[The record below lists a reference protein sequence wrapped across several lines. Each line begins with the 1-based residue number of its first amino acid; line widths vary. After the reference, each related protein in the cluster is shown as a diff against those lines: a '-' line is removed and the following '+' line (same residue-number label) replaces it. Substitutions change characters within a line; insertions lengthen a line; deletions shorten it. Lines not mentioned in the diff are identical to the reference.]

1 MQIYKNRNNNYETSN
16 IEEYTDVFHAISN
29 TTRLKIMW
37 LLYSMDTK
45 INVTEMIE
53 VLEINQYN
61 ASKHLKILRDAG
73 LIYKKSSGKWN
84 FYYHINKDDTFYR
97 YIKKSVMSISK
108 EFMTEEINRCKACL
122 NLREGDK

>member
-1 MQIYKNRNNNYETSN
+1 MQTYKSKDNNYEVLN
-16 IEEYTDVFHAISN
+16 MAEYTDVFHAISN

-37 LLYSMDTK
+37 LLYSIDTK

-73 LIYKKSSGKWN
+73 LIYRKSSGKWN
-84 FYYHINKDDTFYR
+84 FYYYINKDEAFYI

-108 EFMTEEINRCKACL
+108 EFMTEEINRCKTCL
-122 NLREGDK
+122 SLRESDE